1 MFKAERQDEILRIL
15 KERQHT
21 TVELLAQE
29 LFASPA
35 TVRRDIQALEKEG
48 LVIARRTIAKYRDML
63 KIPPAS
69 LRKSL

>member
-1 MFKAERQDEILRIL
+1 MYKRQEGGGEASSTAIREKIKQLIAGEDRKKPYSDNKI
-15 KERQHT
+15 
-21 TVELLAQE
+21 AQM
-29 LFASPA
+29 
-35 TVRRDIQALEKEG
+35 LEKEG